1 MLKQNTKPKKTTAYA
16 QNKKAFDVI
25 MLHLRRMDSPQLG
38 HLSAMD
44 FSKVGGSPTA
54 RNPVAPNVVEF
65 RCDVML
71 AIRAAMPKG
80 VSLKN
85 FFLAYLLYDS
95 DDEIERNVYAQK
107 ILGGRVH
114 SVEQRVGAEFVR
126 RAIWPEAVYMYPPR
140 LKRPRT
146 SL

>member
-1 MLKQNTKPKKTTAYA
+1 MNQKPKKTTAYRE
-16 QNKKAFDVI
+16 NKKAFDVTI
-25 MLHLRRMDSPQLG
+25 LHLRRMDTPHLGQLG
-38 HLSAMD
+38 AMD
-44 FSKVGGSPTA
+44 FRKVGSASA
-54 RNPVAPNVVEF
+54 RNPIAPSPVEF
-65 RCDVML
+65 RCDVIL

-85 FFLAYLLYDS
+85 FILAYLLYDS

-114 SVEQRVGAEFVR
+114 SVEQRIGAEFIR
-126 RAIWPEAVYMYPPR
+126 RGIYPEAQYMYPPR
-140 LKRPRT
+140 QERPRT